1 MMRFIVQQK
10 KKTKKILWA
19 FLAISLILIY
29 MFWIIET
36 HLKPSIL
43 AIAEAKTGS
52 TPLKWS
58 IVYKTHSFAILLII

>member
-43 AIAEAKTGS
+43 AIAEAKTG
-52 TPLKWS
+52 
-58 IVYKTHSFAILLII
+58 